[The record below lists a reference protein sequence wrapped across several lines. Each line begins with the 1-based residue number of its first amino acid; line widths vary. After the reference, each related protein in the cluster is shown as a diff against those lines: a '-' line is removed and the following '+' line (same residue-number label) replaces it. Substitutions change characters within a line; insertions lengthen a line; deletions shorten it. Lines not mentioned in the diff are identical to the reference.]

1 MLNDFK
7 IIFTNSEAFN
17 YVMQGFSN
25 TLVVTLV
32 AALIGL
38 TIGFVVAVIKIA
50 AGQFKFMKIPA
61 MICDVYTTVIRGTPI
76 ALQLFIMVFS
86 LFAIRGFKPYAVILT
101 FGINS
106 GAYISENIRAGISST
121 DKGQMEAGRALGLSW
136 TKTMIKIIMPQA
148 IKNIIPAIGNEMIA
162 LLKETAIVSMVGSTV
177 GTLTFDLNTAST
189 TIYYSKSIGVS
200 SYLSCAIVAGVLYL
214 AVVYLMVWIIK
225 LIERRMG
232 RSERRS

>member
-17 YVMQGFSN
+17 YVMQGFGN
-25 TLVVTLV
+25 TLIVTIV

-38 TIGFVVAVIKIA
+38 TIGFVVAVVKISA
-50 AGQFKFMKIPA
+50 SQFKFMKLPA
-61 MICDVYTTVIRGTPI
+61 MICDIYTTVIRGTPI

-86 LFAIRGFKPYAVILT
+86 LLAFRGFKPYAVILT

-121 DKGQMEAGRALGLSW
+121 DRGQMEAGRALGLSW

-189 TIYYSKSIGVS
+189 TIYYSKTIGVS
-200 SYLSCAIVAGVLYL
+200 SYLSCAIVAGALYL
-214 AVVYLMVWIIK
+214 AVVYIMVWIIK

-232 RSERRS
+232 RSDRKI